1 MDKYYEILSSF
12 GTHDE
17 LNDKIW
23 NDAAGDNPKL
33 KPQIRK
39 ALLYIAGEFLEYL
52 GEDIFIDDV
61 RFTGSLANYNWSKFS
76 DIDLHLYVDFNQ
88 FEKEDVELYKEIF
101 KLKKT
106 VFNTT
111 HDITVKGYEVELYA
125 EDVTEPHISTG
136 VYSVLY
142 DEWVEKPVKE
152 NIKIDK
158 EALKKKAQLMMDK
171 IDEVMENA
179 DKEDYDKAVKHLES
193 FKEKIKKYRN
203 AGLEKEGEFSYENL
217 VFKVLRRNGY
227 LDKLWDFQDK
237 LMDKKLSIETKK
249 DE

>member
-23 NDAAGDNPKL
+23 DDAAGDNPKL

-52 GEDIFIDDV
+52 GEDIFVDDV

-76 DIDLHLYVDFNQ
+76 DIDLHLYVDFDQ

-152 NIKIDK
+152 KIKIDR

-179 DKEDYDKAVKHLES
+179 EIGRAHV
-193 FKEKIKKYRN
+193 
-203 AGLEKEGEFSYENL
+203 
-217 VFKVLRRNGY
+217 
-227 LDKLWDFQDK
+227 
-237 LMDKKLSIETKK
+237 
-249 DE
+249 

>member
-17 LNDKIW
+17 LNEKIW
-23 NDAAGDNPKL
+23 DDAAGDNPKL

>member
-1 MDKYYEILSSF
+1 MDIQHNHLKKYNVIKME
-12 GTHDE
+12 E
-17 LNDKIW
+17 
-23 NDAAGDNPKL
+23 L
-33 KPQIRK
+33 KP
-39 ALLYIAGEFLEYL
+39 
-52 GEDIFIDDV
+52 
-61 RFTGSLANYNWSKFS
+61 N
-76 DIDLHLYVDFNQ
+76 
-88 FEKEDVELYKEIF
+88 KEIF

-106 VFNTT
+106 AFNTT

-125 EDVTEPHISTG
+125 EDVTEPHVSTG
-136 VYSVLY
+136 VYSVLF

-171 IDEVMENA
+171 IDEVMDNA

>member
-76 DIDLHLYVDFNQ
+76 DIDLHLYVDFEQ

>member
-23 NDAAGDNPKL
+23 DDAGGDNPKL

-76 DIDLHLYVDFNQ
+76 DIDLHLYVDFDQ

-106 VFNTT
+106 AFNTT

-125 EDVTEPHISTG
+125 EDVTEPHVSTG
-136 VYSVLY
+136 VYSVLF

-171 IDEVMENA
+171 IDEVMDNA